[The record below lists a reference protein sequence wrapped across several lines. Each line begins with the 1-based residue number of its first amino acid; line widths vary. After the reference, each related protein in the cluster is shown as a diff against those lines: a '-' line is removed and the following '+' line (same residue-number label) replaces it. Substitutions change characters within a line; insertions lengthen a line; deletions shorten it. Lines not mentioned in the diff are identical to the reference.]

1 MTEPLP
7 DTADAV
13 MRRRLNRSLPV
24 ALVAALCAT
33 ALYVNISGNTVF
45 QPTASV
51 SAPPLIPDTPPPP
64 PLPSFTLSDAGTLL
78 RSGNQA
84 VAVANDVRGYVDGV
98 TIEGASVRISGWA
111 VDATAR
117 KPASLIVVM
126 VNGQSVSGG
135 VPAAS
140 RPDVTAALRIPSAE
154 MSGYAIRVAIAP
166 DASPKSTRV
175 RVFALRADGAAH
187 ELVYPA
193 DYPFRHD

>member
-1 MTEPLP
+1 
-7 DTADAV
+7 
-13 MRRRLNRSLPV
+13 MRRRLNRGLPV
-24 ALVAALCAT
+24 ALVAALCST

-45 QPTASV
+45 KPTTSV
-51 SAPPLIPDTPPPP
+51 SAPPLIPDSPPPP
-64 PLPSFTLSDAGTLL
+64 PPPSFALSDAGALL
-78 RSGNQA
+78 RPGNAA
-84 VAVANDVRGYVDGV
+84 VPVANDIQGYVDGV
-98 TIEGASVRISGWA
+98 TIEGTAAVINGWA

-126 VNGQSVSGG
+126 VNGRSAAGS
-135 VPAAS
+135 VPAMS

-154 MSGYAIRVAIAP
+154 MSGYAVRVTIAP

-193 DYPFRHD
+193 NYPFGRD